1 MDISTVLSY
10 IQSYGYGIIFL
21 FLFLG
26 IVGIPAPE
34 ESLLVFLGMLISH
47 DQLAWANCFLVSWLG
62 ATIGM
67 MTGYGMG
74 RFLGHP
80 FMKKYG
86 KYVGIKE
93 EKWERASS
101 LFHKYGKWFVLFGFY
116 LPGVRQISPYMAGV
130 IRFPFR
136 LFLLLASIGAVLW
149 IVPITFIGMFLS
161 QHLDIP
167 IASVPL
173 IGAALFLLFLV
184 AVWIKQLVGKKQF
197 EN

>member
-1 MDISTVLSY
+1 MDTSVLFSY

-21 FLFLG
+21 FLFFG

-34 ESLLVFLGMLISH
+34 ESLLFFLGILISH
-47 DQLAWANCFLVSWLG
+47 EQLAWAYCFFVSWLG

-67 MTGYGMG
+67 ITGYGMG

-86 KYVGIKE
+86 KYVGISE
-93 EKWERASS
+93 EKWERANG
-101 LFHKYGKWFVLFGFY
+101 LFRKYGKWFVLFGFY

-136 LFLLLASIGAVLW
+136 VFLLLSSVGALLW
-149 IVPITFIGMFLS
+149 TVPIMLVGMFLG
-161 QHLDIP
+161 QHIHIP
-167 IASVPL
+167 IASIPL
-173 IGAALFLLFLV
+173 IGMVLFFLFLAV
-184 AVWIKQLVGKKQF
+184 VWIKQFFNKKQLS
-197 EN
+197 